1 MKVKIDFITNSSSTA
16 YMIYNTSGEKKTLMD
31 FAIEN
36 IYLLDQFLKEYDYY
50 KDEPRYKVGS
60 FLESVARNNIE
71 FEVDDSKYCIF
82 GDEQGTVVGTV
93 YDYILR
99 DGGHSKNF
107 SWRYDESLR

>member
-1 MKVKIDFITNSSSTA
+1 MKVKIDFVTNSSSTA
-16 YMIYNTSGEKKTLMD
+16 YIIYNTSDEPKTLVD

-36 IYLLDQFLKEYDYY
+36 IDLLDKFLIEYDYY
-50 KDEPRYKVGS
+50 KDDTRYSVGS

-71 FEVDDSKYCIF
+71 FKPSEDQECVF

-99 DGGHSKNF
+99 DGGNSKSF
-107 SWRYDESLR
+107 SWRYHESLR